1 MNEGMFLN
9 FRQMRAA
16 SPQTVQ
22 AYRDLIRNFLKQ
34 HVNNVNWNGGPIAD
48 VVLGP
53 LSHALASIDIN
64 INEYLGSVDLVT
76 GLTSGK
82 YDPIIVDQKLAGYGI
97 SRKLA
102 RKASAFVVLIFDSDI
117 SFFMGNAVRFLTSVG
132 GLSYLPKKAY
142 FIQPSTGAGN
152 YTSGAA
158 IDDPSSIITLE
169 PVGINRYRAIIE
181 VQAEVE
187 GPDYNLIGGTPL
199 VMSPPHSNLVE
210 CYLAN
215 TATGGYEGET
225 DSELI
230 QFWNLLGFS
239 PPTVATQNGI
249 SILMRR
255 FEDPLSDFKIISN
268 GHPALDR
275 GKNIFGIALGKQDI
289 YVKFRQP
296 FPLELVKRSAT
307 LISKTGPVG
316 TWQMILPSNEF
327 PGLVGVYK
335 VLSSGTPL
343 NQSSFS
349 FTVTSSAQMY
359 GNFNVNVEDGPRAI
373 GTSFCRF
380 VVQFVD
386 TSYNVSSVPL
396 GTSRSYDIWLIRF
409 PKVIK
414 IQEIVSDSRV
424 RNTYDDVLVRA
435 AFPARVTNVQVTVTN
450 TSGLNVSGSD
460 VAAAVAEAINRY
472 PISNVLELNK
482 VERDSLKFLPSG
494 IELQINSASATLY
507 RRNLTQASVSGTS
520 TLSFAQDLSLN
531 IHRDTVAFYC
541 DDSDVNVTMP

>member
-1 MNEGMFLN
+1 MFLN
-9 FRQMRAA
+9 FRQMKTAA
-16 SPQTVQ
+16 PQTVQ

-34 HVNNVNWNGGPIAD
+34 HVNNVNWNGGPVAD
-48 VVLGP
+48 IVLGP

-82 YDPIIVDQKLAGYGI
+82 YDPIVVDQKLASYGI
-97 SRKLA
+97 ARKLA
-102 RKASAFVVLIFDSDI
+102 KKATAYAVLIFNFDV
-117 SFFMGNAVRFLTSVG
+117 SFFLGNAVRFLTQIG

-142 FIQPSTGAGN
+142 YIQPSTGIAN
-152 YTSGAA
+152 YATGAA

-169 PVGINRYRAIIE
+169 QVGASRYRAIIE

-199 VMSPPHSNLVE
+199 IMSPPHSNLIE

-230 QFWNLLGFS
+230 QFWNLLNFS

-249 SILMRR
+249 SILLRR
-255 FEDPLSDFKIISN
+255 FEDPISDFKIISN

-275 GKNIFGIALGKQDI
+275 GKNLFGIALGKQDI

-296 FPLELVKRSAT
+296 FPLELVKRPAT
-307 LISKTGPVG
+307 LVSKSGPVG
-316 TWQMILPSNEF
+316 TWQMILPSQEF
-327 PGLVGVYK
+327 PGLVGIYK
-335 VLSSGTPL
+335 ILSSGTSLSQP
-343 NQSSFS
+343 SFS
-349 FTVTSSAQMY
+349 FTVNSSAQIY
-359 GNFNVNVEDGPRAI
+359 GDFNVSVEDGARAV
-373 GTSFCRF
+373 GTSFCKF
-380 VVQFVD
+380 TVQFVD
-386 TSYNVSSVPL
+386 TSYNVSSVPI
-396 GTSRSYDIWLIRF
+396 GTSRPYDIWLIRF
-409 PKVIK
+409 PKVVK
-414 IQEIVSDSRV
+414 IQEIVSNFNV

-450 TSGLNVSGSD
+450 TSGLNLSGSD

-472 PISNVLELNK
+472 PISNVLELNR
-482 VERDSLKFLPSG
+482 VQRESLKFLPTG
-494 IELQINSASATLY
+494 VELQINSAVATLY
-507 RRNLTQASVSGTS
+507 RRNLTQATVSGIS

-531 IHRDTVAFYC
+531 IHRDTVAFYS
-541 DDSDVNVTMP
+541 DDSDIVVTMP